1 MKNWLSVGRD
11 MAIYKL
17 LTRRPC
23 WPCVGVELEGGLAEK
38 PEEGNGLGP
47 PVQSGVTMLR
57 ELNGLHQ
64 DVFVITSRNLEE
76 VADWLVRHDLN
87 ELVVCVTASR
97 LPALVYVEAPGE
109 PA

>member
-1 MKNWLSVGRD
+1 MKNWLSVGWD

-23 WPCVGVELEGGLAEK
+23 WPCVGVELEGGLVQR
-38 PEEGNGLGP
+38 PEQGDGLGSP
-47 PVQSGVTMLR
+47 LKSGVDLLQ
-57 ELNGLHQ
+57 ELSGLHQ

-76 VADWLVRHDLN
+76 VADWRVRQGLN
-87 ELVVCVTASR
+87 DLVVCVTASR
-97 LPALVYVEAPGE
+97 LAGLVYVEAEGE